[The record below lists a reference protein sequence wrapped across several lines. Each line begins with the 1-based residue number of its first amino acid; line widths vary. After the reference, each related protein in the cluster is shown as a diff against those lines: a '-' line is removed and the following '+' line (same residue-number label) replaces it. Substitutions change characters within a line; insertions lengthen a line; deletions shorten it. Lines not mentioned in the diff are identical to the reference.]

1 MGTPADSERSRE
13 ALIEAAGEVFAEHG
27 FAHATVREICRRAGT
42 SPGAINY
49 HFGTKEKLYE
59 AAMHRAH
66 PASMAELD
74 APDGA
79 SAEERLR
86 RYVSVFLSRTLDDS
100 RPSWH
105 GRLLINELSNPT
117 AALDGFVQEI
127 VHPHFEH
134 LYAIVS
140 ELLGDAADD
149 QTTVEHALS
158 VVGQCVFYRQSR
170 EIIDRVAVQ
179 RGYGG
184 PDAERLAEHIAEVSL
199 AGIAAERA
207 GG

>member
-1 MGTPADSERSRE
+1 MGTAADSERSRE

-49 HFGTKEKLYE
+49 HFGSKERLYE

-66 PASMAELD
+66 PASMAEYD
-74 APDGA
+74 APEDA
-79 SAEERLR
+79 SAEGQLR
-86 RYVSVFLSRTLDDS
+86 RFVRVFLSRILDDS

-117 AALDGFVQEI
+117 DALDGFVQEI
-127 VHPHFEH
+127 VHPHFER

-140 ELLGDAADD
+140 ELLGDAADER
-149 QTTVEHALS
+149 TTVEHALS
-158 VVGQCVFYRQSR
+158 VIGQCCFYRQSR
-170 EIIDRVAVQ
+170 EIIERVAVD
-179 RGYGG
+179 RGYGP
-184 PDAERLAEHIAEVSL
+184 PDAERLADHIAEVSL
-199 AGIAAERA
+199 AGIAAERE
-207 GG
+207 GR